1 MVGTSNKLITYLLEQ
16 EKDKQFEIKEYR
28 PKRSLNANSY
38 CWLLCDRIA
47 QELSKDGTTINK
59 IEVYRDAILQVGV
72 FTPEIWEL
80 KDYEDHIRK
89 FESQGLGNIVQEVAK
104 KEKCIKVHC
113 YYGSSTYN
121 TKEMSRLIQILV
133 ELAES
138 MNIETKPE
146 QEIKSLLESWNK
158 K

>member
-16 EKDKQFEIKEYR
+16 EKDKQFEIKEYK

-146 QEIKSLLESWNK
+146 QEIKSLLESWDK

>member
-1 MVGTSNKLITYLLEQ
+1 MIGTSNKLITYLLEQ